1 MITMAPLNPN
11 GREVQKDRAHLKE
24 LKKIPKIGGM
34 KSFIFKRK
42 RKTQW
47 RSNLGG

>member
-11 GREVQKDRAHLKE
+11 GREVPKDRAHLKE
-24 LKKIPKIGGM
+24 LRRPKIGGV
-34 KSFIFKRK
+34 KSFTFKRK
-42 RKTQW
+42 RKARW